1 MLVIYL
7 TFGKED
13 SLYLFIKEVQNL
25 FRNVSRIDIIIALL
39 SCFYKLFEK
48 KKRIPDWINTS
59 FFTIPKGFTKSL
71 SCVTTSFALTESVWN
86 ALEQHFTVFSVFL
99 DITWLSIHSGIQVS
113 FKLKALEI
121 KGQLLKTFD
130 NVILRCKVQLY
141 SSSSFDL
148 L

>member
-48 KKRIPDWINTS
+48 KK
-59 FFTIPKGFTKSL
+59 
-71 SCVTTSFALTESVWN
+71 E
-86 ALEQHFTVFSVFL
+86 FL
-99 DITWLSIHSGIQVS
+99 IG
-113 FKLKALEI
+113 
-121 KGQLLKTFD
+121 
-130 NVILRCKVQLY
+130 
-141 SSSSFDL
+141 
-148 L
+148 